1 MPLPEARV
9 VHRSAGRLRIRIPEK
24 RDDTAFFSQVEEKLR
39 QRMKTRQIA
48 ASAAT
53 AGVLITDAGA
63 DAEDKVKRFA
73 RSEHLFE
80 LAGQSPPAGQSARRQ
95 VYASFCQCNETVKR
109 TSRDN
114 LDLPVL
120 LFVFLVGSG
129 IYQLLRYGFRLPP
142 WYTAFW
148 YALGIFTKSLV
159 DENGGDDDGADA
171 GGDDG
176 GE

>member
-39 QRMKTRQIA
+39 QRMETQQIA
-48 ASAAT
+48 ANAAT
-53 AGVLITDAGA
+53 AGVLIIDAGP

-80 LAGQSPPAGQSARRQ
+80 LAGNCPPAAQSARRQ
-95 VYASFCQCNETVKR
+95 VYTSFHRCNEKVK
-109 TSRDN
+109 TASRDE

-129 IYQLLRYGFRLPP
+129 IYELLRYGFRLPP

-148 YALGIFTKSLV
+148 YAMGIFTKSLV
-159 DENGGDDDGADA
+159 DGNGGDDDGADA
-171 GGDDG
+171 GDDG